1 MALAGRPRT
10 FDRDEALK
18 KAMLLFWEKGYEGPT
33 MADLINA
40 VGMKAPSVFAAF
52 GNKDQ
57 LFNEVIQLY
66 ADSISN
72 GPLRILNETSG
83 VDDAFENL
91 FAENIRSF
99 TNGGNPT
106 SCLIMTA
113 AINCAPEHS
122 KHVETLKHLRSI
134 YKDAFKSRLM
144 RAVAEGQLQHDSDAD
159 ALAEFYA
166 TFAHGLALRAKDGAS
181 RQDLENSCQLALQA
195 LKAATKTAR

>member
-1 MALAGRPRT
+1 MASAGRPRT

-18 KAMLLFWEKGYEGPT
+18 KAMLLFWEKGYEGTT

-40 VGMKAPSVFAAF
+40 VGMKAPSVYAAF

-57 LFNEVIQLY
+57 LFNEVVQLY
-66 ADSISN
+66 ASSISN

-134 YKDAFKSRLM
+134 YKDAFKARLM
-144 RAVAEGQLQHDSDAD
+144 RAIEQQQINPDANPV

-166 TFAHGLALRAKDGAS
+166 TFAHGLALRARDGANKS
-181 RQDLENSCQLALQA
+181 ELETSCELALQV
-195 LKAATKTAR
+195 LKVVLKNK